1 MPDDRPNS
9 ASASVVMAAILTGAV
24 IIAAIGTFL
33 PDLIGMEGTPALA
46 LRLVFYAVAAI
57 DVAVAFWLRGRLRHA
72 QGRRA
77 GGTTRHQSGPV
88 ERQ

>member
-1 MPDDRPNS
+1 MPDDKPNS
-9 ASASVVMAAILTGAV
+9 ANASVVMEAILTGAV
-24 IIAAIGTFL
+24 IIAVIGTFL

-57 DVAVAFWLRGRLRHA
+57 DVAVAFWLRGRINKA
-72 QGRRA
+72 QQGG
-77 GGTTRHQSGPV
+77 GGTMPRQSGPV